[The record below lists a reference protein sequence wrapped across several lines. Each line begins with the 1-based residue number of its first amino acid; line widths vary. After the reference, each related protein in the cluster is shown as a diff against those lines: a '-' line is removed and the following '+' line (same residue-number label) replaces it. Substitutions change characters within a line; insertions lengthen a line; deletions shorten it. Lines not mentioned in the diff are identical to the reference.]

1 MSPAPDTR
9 PPLDPTAL
17 LDLPPPFRVEVR
29 ETLPSTSSAV
39 ADLARDGTTEGLV
52 LAAEHQ
58 TEGRG
63 RLDRRWETPA
73 RASLT
78 FSVLLRPRVAPQR
91 WPVLALLTGLAV
103 VDGVA
108 AAGGPPMML
117 KWPNDVLSHD
127 GLKVAGLLLERVD
140 TADGPAAVVGVGL
153 NVSATRTELPVASAG
168 SLVTAGIVNPDR
180 SALLRHVVEALA
192 SRYGAWQGE
201 PSDDSVL
208 AAYAER
214 CDTLDREVLVHL
226 PGERTLRGRATGLDP
241 HGALVVR
248 DAAGQHTVHAGDV
261 VHVRVP

>member
-1 MSPAPDTR
+1 VSPAPDTR

-17 LDLPPPFRVEVR
+17 LDLPAPFRVEVR

-39 ADLARDGTTEGLV
+39 ADLAQGGTSEGLV

-58 TEGRG
+58 TRGRG
-63 RLDRRWETPA
+63 RLDRRWETPP

-103 VDGVA
+103 VDGIA
-108 AAGGPPMML
+108 AAGGPPVML
-117 KWPNDVLSHD
+117 KWPNDVLAHD

-140 TADGPAAVVGVGL
+140 TEDGPAAVVGVGL
-153 NVSATRTELPVASAG
+153 NVSAARSELPLPTAG
-168 SLVTAGIVNPDR
+168 SLVTAGMVGPER
-180 SALLRHVVEALA
+180 SVLLRRVVEALA
-192 SRYGAWQGE
+192 SRYDVWQSE
-201 PSDDSVL
+201 LSDDALL

-214 CDTLDREVLVHL
+214 CDTLHREVLVHL
-226 PGERTLRGRATGLDP
+226 PGDRTLRGQATGLDP

-248 DAAGQHTVHAGDV
+248 DDAGLHTVHAGDV